1 MISLP
6 TSPSFS
12 AKRLLPTIQFEWI
25 VALAITAVV
34 LGGTSIFG
42 GIGTVHGTLLG
53 LAVLAVLRN
62 GLTLSD
68 MPSELAGIL
77 TGVLLLSVL
86 AGEAFTKVLSRTR
99 PTAAV
104 PPLSPKPQ
112 T

>member
-1 MISLP
+1 
-6 TSPSFS
+6 
-12 AKRLLPTIQFEWI
+12 
-25 VALAITAVV
+25 
-34 LGGTSIFG
+34 
-42 GIGTVHGTLLG
+42 LG

-86 AGEAFTKVLSRTR
+86 AGEALTRALSRLRKPADPKSFASTS
-99 PTAAV
+99 P
-104 PPLSPKPQ
+104 PKPQ